1 MDALCSMMKMRF
13 NDYRFCALLLATNAL
28 TGCAVFHDVFG
39 YQSTAEYVESVFKR
53 QNAISTQVMMLPE
66 TELEPDDYDEL
77 LKAEVQMQ
85 KDCKLLNDYAVKE
98 MNNESTSLMFKKQV
112 RDSAEGCD
120 DSVQEV
126 EELLEDFDLDE

>member
-1 MDALCSMMKMRF
+1 MFMMKVKY
-13 NDYRFCALLLATNAL
+13 YRFCVTLLAANAL

-66 TELEPDDYDEL
+66 TELEPEDYDEL
-77 LKAEVQMQ
+77 LKAEAQMQ

-120 DSVQEV
+120 DSIQEV
-126 EELLEDFDLDE
+126 EELLEDFDLNK